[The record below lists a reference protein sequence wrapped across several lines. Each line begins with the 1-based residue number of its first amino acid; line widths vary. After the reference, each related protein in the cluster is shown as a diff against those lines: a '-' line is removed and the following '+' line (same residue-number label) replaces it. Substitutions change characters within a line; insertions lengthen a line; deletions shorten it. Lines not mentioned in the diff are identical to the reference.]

1 MLTFT
6 FTGVAG
12 TMTEQERL
20 TSGMVGK
27 QIRISLSDDWNG
39 LDCSLVFVAGDICRT
54 VPFTGE
60 AIIPEDI
67 LRYPFRKLLVGVYGT
82 NADNTLVIPTIM
94 AEGPFVE
101 LGANPYGDPVAV
113 HLPVWQ
119 NLQNQIGDLSRLS
132 TEAKDSLVSAVNEI
146 AQIRSYV
153 DEAILGGAW

>member
-1 MLTFT
+1 
-6 FTGVAG
+6 
-12 TMTEQERL
+12 
-20 TSGMVGK
+20 
-27 QIRISLSDDWNG
+27 
-39 LDCSLVFVAGDICRT
+39 
-54 VPFTGE
+54 
-60 AIIPEDI
+60 
-67 LRYPFRKLLVGVYGT
+67 
-82 NADNTLVIPTIM
+82 M